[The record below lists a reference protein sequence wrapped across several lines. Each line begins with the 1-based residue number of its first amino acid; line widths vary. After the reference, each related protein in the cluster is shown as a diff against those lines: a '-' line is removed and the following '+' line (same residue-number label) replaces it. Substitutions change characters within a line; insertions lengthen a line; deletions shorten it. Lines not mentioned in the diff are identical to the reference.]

1 MLPEIEVGAPGAGD
15 EVFLAAHEAGIQAQR
30 DSQGRLILII
40 FHLSPAPVTIDTRI
54 TVVQIAGASSASC
67 EHFARVVSM
76 SVKMQIL
83 NKFMAEYNGDTRT
96 CV

>member
-1 MLPEIEVGAPGAGD
+1 VGSVAGAPG
-15 EVFLAAHEAGIQAQR
+15 VFLAAHEAGIQAQR

-40 FHLSPAPVTIDTRI
+40 FHLPPAPVTIDTRI

-67 EHFARVVSM
+67 EYFAIVVSM
-76 SVKMQIL
+76 TVKMQIF